1 MLYYKCV
8 MMSLWVPD
16 GSYGQ
21 HEHIYHIWSAWYLIF
36 SVHACFFSS
45 YGHANTSYV
54 PIRKRVCSE
63 LSQPCIYSRDRGFN
77 TPDPSH
83 HYATWDH
90 KISNGDTETHGC
102 TQHQTWLPAASTAHT
117 PTSTAKHC
125 ARNGTSKRSA
135 VALTAAVP
143 TKVARGGFRT
153 SRGCF

>member
-1 MLYYKCV
+1 MLYYECV

-63 LSQPCIYSRDRGFN
+63 LSQPCIYSRDQGFN

-90 KISNGDTETHGC
+90 KISNGYRDPWMHPTPNMAPGGIDRTH
-102 TQHQTWLPAASTAHT
+102 TN
-117 PTSTAKHC
+117 KHC
-125 ARNGTSKRSA
+125 K
-135 VALTAAVP
+135 ALRAKWNLKT
-143 TKVARGGFRT
+143 
-153 SRGCF
+153 